1 MSMVVA
7 GVLTA
12 GLMPTTAAAHG
23 GGDDDNKDRK
33 LTSEQRKLVKTLK
46 DVTEEYRSLAEA
58 KEDGYKKVT
67 PCVAKKGVGAMGFHY
82 AKNSLID
89 GKTDPR
95 KPEVLVYMPNR
106 DGKYKLVAVEFLRTP
121 DLGRLDQRSHRHR
134 RRSPPRS
141 PQSAEPR
148 ALVRRYRQDYDA
160 GASAVTIV
168 PQQASKQLRGR
179 TRHGMHYV
187 VCADSARQAGRVEG
201 AH

>member
-1 MSMVVA
+1 MLHRTKKGLMSMVVA

-23 GGDDDNKDRK
+23 GGDDDDKDRK

-95 KPEVLVYMPNR
+95 KPEVLVYMPNKQ
-106 DGKYKLVAVEFLRTP
+106 GKYKLVAVEFLSTAKKRPEIAGVKFENGPFPGTFALHAWIWRDNP
-121 DLGRLDQRSHRHR
+121 DGMFAAYNPRLHC
-134 RRSPPRS
+134 P
-141 PQSAEPR
+141 
-148 ALVRRYRQDYDA
+148 
-160 GASAVTIV
+160 
-168 PQQASKQLRGR
+168 K
-179 TRHGMHYV
+179 
-187 VCADSARQAGRVEG
+187 
-201 AH
+201 